1 MKNEIWIITA
11 LLVLTTLS
19 ASALESASAV
29 NVTELPNYEKGK
41 VNIYF
46 FYSPTCPHCRA
57 EEPILK
63 ELEKNPQVKIHY
75 YEAAKNPDLLR
86 KVASLY
92 STKTGGVPRT
102 FIGNKAFIGFT
113 EDSGNLE
120 YLDVYKAYIGYKN
133 QIEKAV
139 KEELLKLPKNN
150 TINVTDTLQLNETA
164 EVGLPST
171 DKFPLWLFW
180 FVLAYVLSFPVF
192 YKRINNDST
201 VRRFWIAGLFLTLI
215 IILFLFI
222 ALTPETT
229 IKAYAEKLPFPLF
242 VFVIALADGFN
253 PCSFAVLLILLSLL
267 TYTKSRKDMVI
278 FGSTYVIVSGIMYF
292 IFIMV
297 MILVGSWALSRYGH
311 IIIII
316 LGAIITTAGLIN
328 IKDYFFF
335 KKGISLT
342 LSTDKERRFTS
353 YARRIINR
361 LREAENL
368 YGYLFALGGT
378 IVLAVMVNLLELG
391 CTAILPVVYMASL
404 ISRYGEAVTFPH
416 VIWTIIYS
424 AIYII
429 PIFAILMNFVYT
441 FKSARLTEA
450 QGRILKLIAGLF
462 MLLFGLIMLFKPS
475 IIFS

>member
-1 MKNEIWIITA
+1 MKYKILIIIA
-11 LLVLTTLS
+11 LLIFIAYPIS
-19 ASALESASAV
+19 AI
-29 NVTELPNYEKGK
+29 NVTELPDYEKGK

-57 EEPILK
+57 EEPFLK

-75 YEAAKNPDLLR
+75 YEAAKYPDLLKR
-86 KVASLY
+86 VASLY

-102 FIGNKAFIGFT
+102 FIGNKVFIGFT
-113 EDSGNLE
+113 GDSGNLE

-139 KEELLKLPKNN
+139 EEELMKLQKNHSV
-150 TINVTDTLQLNETA
+150 NVTDILQINGTA
-164 EVGLPST
+164 KVGLPPAN
-171 DKFPLWLFW
+171 KFPLWLFY
-180 FVLAYVLSFPVF
+180 FVLAYVLTFPVF
-192 YKRINNDST
+192 YKKINNNST
-201 VRRFWIAGLFLTLI
+201 IRRYWIAGLFLTLI

-267 TYTKSRKDMVI
+267 TYTKSRKDMVV

-297 MILVGSWALSRYGH
+297 MILVGSWALSRYGTL
-311 IIIII
+311 IIKV
-316 LGAIITTAGLIN
+316 LGVAITIAGLIN
-328 IKDYFFF
+328 LKDYFFF
-335 KKGISLT
+335 KKGISLS
-342 LSTDKERRFTS
+342 LSSEEQKKFTGF
-353 YARRIINR
+353 ARRIVGR

-378 IVLAVMVNLLELG
+378 ILLAVMVNMLELG
-391 CTAILPVVYMASL
+391 CTAILPVVYMATL
-404 ISRYGEAVTFPH
+404 IGHYGSSVGFPH
-416 VIWTIIYS
+416 IMWTLFYS
-424 AIYII
+424 AVYII

-441 FKSARLTEA
+441 FKSARLTES
-450 QGRILKLIAGLF
+450 QGRVLKLIAGLF
-462 MLLFGLIMLFKPS
+462 MLFFGLIMLFRPE